1 MNMDWNTAL
10 SIVFIVIFVIMML
23 RGGCMGGRKG
33 GSCDTKVKPQPSQEN
48 EAPTGDEASSQRSR
62 EEEPASRR

>member
-23 RGGCMGGRKG
+23 RGGCCGGMKG
-33 GSCDTKVKPQPSQEN
+33 GGCGTGSKPRSEEDDANTREGDQQETELRN
-48 EAPTGDEASSQRSR
+48 RLDGGA
-62 EEEPASRR
+62 